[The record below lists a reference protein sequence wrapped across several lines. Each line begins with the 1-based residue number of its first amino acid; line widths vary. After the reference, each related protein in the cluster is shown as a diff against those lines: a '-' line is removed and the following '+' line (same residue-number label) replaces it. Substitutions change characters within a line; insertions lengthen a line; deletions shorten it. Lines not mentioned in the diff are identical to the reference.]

1 MKYRLLPFNRG
12 IISELFTEEQK
23 DVAIE
28 KINKYLKH
36 PDGVRLMD
44 NTVPYKGGNNTYFT
58 RAETAANFGREIGLQ
73 YCHAHIRY
81 CEALAKIGDSKE
93 LYKGLLT
100 IQPISVNMNVK
111 NALPRQRHSYFSS
124 SDGNFL
130 NRYDAMANFHKLFTG
145 EVGVKAGW
153 RVYSSGP
160 GIYLNQLI
168 TRMLGLRIS
177 GNNFVLDPVLQDNL
191 NNLEFDYK
199 ICSKACKIVYK
210 ITGESK
216 VVVNGKEVSF
226 TREANAYR
234 QGGYVVS
241 QEHLTKENNMIEVYF

>member
-1 MKYRLLPFNRG
+1 
-12 IISELFTEEQK
+12 
-23 DVAIE
+23 
-28 KINKYLKH
+28 
-36 PDGVRLMD
+36 
-44 NTVPYKGGNNTYFT
+44 
-58 RAETAANFGREIGLQ
+58 
-73 YCHAHIRY
+73 
-81 CEALAKIGDSKE
+81 
-93 LYKGLLT
+93 
-100 IQPISVNMNVK
+100 
-111 NALPRQRHSYFSS
+111 
-124 SDGNFL
+124 
-130 NRYDAMANFHKLFTG
+130 
-145 EVGVKAGW
+145 
-153 RVYSSGP
+153 
-160 GIYLNQLI
+160 
-168 TRMLGLRIS
+168 MLGLRIS